1 MSKLKISFDIR
12 AQVKAVLALLV
23 VMLIISSVVSY
34 ISMLGVINSSEQV
47 RDRSIAKLKAVSL
60 LRVELN
66 GISGDLRF
74 MIISDNSKK
83 IEMRKNDIY
92 KNIGLIDKGLS
103 DIKPHLIGS
112 EIRQISSVESQWPEV
127 KKDIDSFVRLL
138 NSDNVAQA
146 RGVLNGRIEQ
156 SVHEFISALKVIA
169 IDTDHRVDES
179 ISDAIAGSEDSNRII
194 IICGLISIMLALVFG
209 WLVSRNITQGLR
221 SAIEQSKYMGKGDLS
236 FRAAFVPENE
246 FGAMIKNMV
255 ASSEKL
261 GLVMSQVKGD
271 SSKMKDVADGLL
283 DSSVKTLSYTGK
295 QRESVDLIV
304 SSIEELAA
312 TFSEIAENTQVTS
325 DKFSA
330 MSDESEVGK
339 KVLNKTIVEINQLVD
354 AVQESNATI
363 SSVEEEAKNID
374 QVLDVIRSVAEQTN
388 LLALNAAIEA
398 ARAGESGRGFAV
410 VADEVRSLAQRTHDS
425 ALEIQ
430 AMTETLRKR
439 ITVAGDQA
447 DIASER
453 AQSAVQQAEE
463 TQEKF
468 TNMIAL
474 ISELNDRMMHTAST
488 TEQQAAVAEEVM
500 TSVSVVSD
508 MASETELACQK
519 NNDEGQKLAKLSD
532 SIDHKI
538 NEIRV

>member
-1 MSKLKISFDIR
+1 MSELKMNFDIR
-12 AQVKAVLALLV
+12 GQIKAVLALLM
-23 VMLIISSVVSY
+23 VMLIISSAVSY
-34 ISMLGVINSSEQV
+34 ISMLEVIDNSEQV

-74 MIISDNSKK
+74 IIISDNSEK
-83 IEMRKNDIY
+83 IKIRKNDIY
-92 KNIGLIDKGLS
+92 KNISFIDKGLS

-112 EIRQISSVESQWPEV
+112 EIRLISSVENQWPAV
-127 KKDIDSFVRLL
+127 KKDIDSFIKLL
-138 NSDNVAQA
+138 NSDNITQA
-146 RGVLNGRIEQ
+146 RAMLNGRIEQ
-156 SVHEFISALKVIA
+156 SVHDFISALKTIA
-169 IDTDHRVDES
+169 KDTDHRVDES
-179 ISDAIAGSEDSNRII
+179 ISDVITGSKDSNRII
-194 IICGLISIMLALVFG
+194 VVSGFLSIVLALVFG
-209 WLVSRNITQGLR
+209 WFVSRNITQGLR

-236 FRAAFVPENE
+236 FRAAFIPENE
-246 FGAMIKNMV
+246 FGAMINNMV
-255 ASSEKL
+255 SSSEKL
-261 GLVMSQVKGD
+261 GLVMSQVKGE
-271 SSKMKDVADGLL
+271 SSIMKDVSDSLL
-283 DSSVKTLSYTGK
+283 DTSRKTLSYTGK
-295 QRESVDLIV
+295 QRESINLIV

-312 TFSEIAENTQVTS
+312 TFSEIAENTQITS

-339 KVLNKTIVEINQLVD
+339 KVLNKTIIEINQLVD

-430 AMTETLRKR
+430 AMTEILRKR
-439 ITVAGDQA
+439 ITVAGEQA
-447 DIASER
+447 GTASER

-468 TNMIAL
+468 TNMIVL